1 MVAQITMKDIALHFG
16 VSIATVSRA
25 LSDSQRISKDRRE
38 AIQQYA
44 REHNFVPSFIG
55 NSLRKSTTLKA
66 IGVIVPQINHFYFS
80 SILSSIE
87 EAASKRGYHVVVGQS
102 DEKYDRER
110 EICQM
115 FLNLRLSGVIVS
127 QAKDT
132 VNFEHF
138 KRLIEM
144 GMPIVFYDR
153 ICTSV
158 NASRVV
164 VDDYTGAY
172 NAVRYLIEKGSRRI
186 AFYGSAFNL
195 EISKNRFN
203 GYRDALSD
211 SKLEFD
217 RSLVFLCDRRGDA
230 EELTPDVLSK
240 ENRPDGFFAVNDDT
254 ALGILYSA
262 KRMGFRIPE
271 DIQICGFTNGE
282 RAISCDPM
290 LTTVEQR
297 GDKVGCDAANMLIDK
312 VEGVIPLEKIEKKV
326 VKTRLVRRGTTRA

>member
-1 MVAQITMKDIALHFG
+1 M
-16 VSIATVSRA
+16 
-25 LSDSQRISKDRRE
+25 
-38 AIQQYA
+38 
-44 REHNFVPSFIG
+44 
-55 NSLRKSTTLKA
+55 
-66 IGVIVPQINHFYFS
+66 
-80 SILSSIE
+80 
-87 EAASKRGYHVVVGQS
+87 
-102 DEKYDRER
+102 
-110 EICQM
+110 
-115 FLNLRLSGVIVS
+115 
-127 QAKDT
+127 
-132 VNFEHF
+132 
-138 KRLIEM
+138 
-144 GMPIVFYDR
+144 
-153 ICTSV
+153 
-158 NASRVV
+158 
-164 VDDYTGAY
+164 
-172 NAVRYLIEKGSRRI
+172 
-186 AFYGSAFNL
+186 
-195 EISKNRFN
+195 
-203 GYRDALSD
+203 
-211 SKLEFD
+211 EFD